1 MPTANDDGSK
11 VADDLA
17 GRSDDELY
25 DILTHIDRQQV
36 PGRYAAVRDEFAR
49 RHGPTIKGQSLD
61 DYFDQA
67 RRRRPFVARSTFK
80 RKMLIG
86 LAIWSLAMLVVRGV
100 MYLRSL
106 H

>member
-17 GRSDDELY
+17 GRSDDELF
-25 DILTHIDRQQV
+25 DILTHIDRQQA
-36 PGRYAAVRDEFAR
+36 PHRYAAVRDELAR

-61 DYFDQA
+61 DYFDGV
-67 RRRRPFVARSTFK
+67 RRNRPFIARSTFK